1 MMELIVAILIAIGSV
16 NSQADFNDDAASVQ
30 AAEVS
35 TAKTIIDNNQFNIDE
50 RTGGVVVDPG
60 VGV

>member
-16 NSQADFNDDAASVQ
+16 NSTADFNDDSASVK

-35 TAKTIIDNNQFNIDE
+35 QAQTIIDNNQFNIDE

-60 VGV
+60 VGI